1 MQRARRHQVRACGP
15 REAGSRE
22 EDMESAYTVGSDRT
36 SLRWA
41 GDVGGMVA
49 ERLRRLCPAQEGAM
63 EWPHADEVAGS
74 QRRRHPRFIVAA
86 LGVTIAVRSL
96 LGDEQVRARLINV
109 SLGGCCIAL
118 PAAQAQT
125 LVECGA
131 CRCALPVGIA
141 RYPIDY
147 TAAVVGWRGRY
158 PDRAAEAGR

>member
-1 MQRARRHQVRACGP
+1 
-15 REAGSRE
+15 
-22 EDMESAYTVGSDRT
+22 
-36 SLRWA
+36 
-41 GDVGGMVA
+41 MVT

-63 EWPHADEVAGS
+63 EWPRADEVAGS

-96 LGDEQVRARLINV
+96 LGAEQVRARLINV

-125 LVECGA
+125 LVESGA

-158 PDRAAEAGR
+158 PDREHYVHLCFNRVSPHQSTLLARWIATLPAACAW